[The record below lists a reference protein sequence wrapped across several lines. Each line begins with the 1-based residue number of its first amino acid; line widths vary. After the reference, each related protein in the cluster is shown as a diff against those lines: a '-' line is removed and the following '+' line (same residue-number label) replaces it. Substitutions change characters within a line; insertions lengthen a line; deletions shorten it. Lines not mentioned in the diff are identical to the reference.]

1 MSFIPLDPDLAGIM
15 AAMGISWV
23 VIAIIIFV
31 SLWKI
36 FQKAGRPGWEGI
48 IPLYNYYIL
57 LVEVV
62 GRPAWWIAFP
72 IAAIVLG
79 WVPIIGWLISIA
91 FLVVHIIVSNDLSKD
106 IAIVDDLSN
115 GKKFEEYRE
124 KWDAVNRFDL
134 ETNFPLFFECFASEL
149 SIN

>member
-1 MSFIPLDPDLAGIM
+1 MEQYSEMGDLAGIM

-57 LVEVV
+57 LVEIV
-62 GRPAWWIAFP
+62 GRPAWWVAFP
-72 IAAIVLG
+72 IAAVVLG
-79 WVPIIGWLISIA
+79 WVPVIGWLISIA
-91 FLVVHIIVSNDLSKD
+91 FLVVHVIVSNDLSK
-106 IAIVDDLSN
+106 SF
-115 GKKFEEYRE
+115 GKGVGFTIGL
-124 KWDAVNRFDL
+124 VILGFIF
-134 ETNFPLFFECFASEL
+134 FPILAFGKAQYLGKPNPVSTGVSEV
-149 SIN
+149 

>member
-1 MSFIPLDPDLAGIM
+1 MEQYSEMGDLAGIM

-91 FLVVHIIVSNDLSKD
+91 FLVVHIIVSNDLSK
-106 IAIVDDLSN
+106 AF
-115 GKKFEEYRE
+115 GKGVGFTIGL
-124 KWDAVNRFDL
+124 VILGFIF
-134 ETNFPLFFECFASEL
+134 FPILAFGNAQYLGKPNHLNSGVSEV
-149 SIN
+149 